1 MQVRMEVDSS
11 RVEAW
16 LTEWQGRVRARRPVV
31 TREIA
36 GLVLGRVME
45 RNPVDTGRSRAA
57 WGEAGNQVGVSTA
70 AWSPASSQ
78 AGDGVGRAEEDGQ
91 LTRLEFENRVEYTPF
106 LEYGTSRMAARAM
119 VRGALASSGAEVVS
133 QLAGLFE

>member
-11 RVEAW
+11 RAKAW
-16 LTEWQGRVRARRPVV
+16 LTEWQGRVRARRPAI

-57 WGEAGNQVGVSTA
+57 WGAAGSQVGLSTGTG
-70 AWSPASSQ
+70 SQ
-78 AGDGVGRAEEDGQ
+78 EPGDGIGRVEEHEQ
-91 LTRLEFENRVEYTPF
+91 QTRLEFENRVNYVPF

-119 VRGALASSGAEVVS
+119 VRGALASSRDEMRS
-133 QLAGLFE
+133 QLSAVFE

>member
-1 MQVRMEVDSS
+1 MEVDSS

-16 LTEWQGRVRARRPVV
+16 LTDWQGRVRARRPVV

-57 WGEAGNQVGVSTA
+57 WGEAGSQVGVSVAASTTA
-70 AWSPASSQ
+70 ASQ
-78 AGDGVGRAEEDGQ
+78 AGDGVGRGEDTGQ
-91 LTRLEFENRVEYTPF
+91 QTRLEFENRVEYTPF

-133 QLAGLFE
+133 QLAGVFE